1 MRRLKH
7 DDRERGA
14 VAPMT
19 AMLMVALLG
28 MTAFAVDVAMMYSE
42 HAQLQNGAD
51 SSAIGI
57 AQACAQNAA
66 SADCAA
72 PTSAA
77 TSLAGSNALDGVS
90 NAPVATVNLGTGTV
104 DVTTQSRNTSGD
116 NHFTL
121 VFARALGVET
131 ANIQASAQAKF
142 GGFSAADTI
151 PLTFSQCEADP
162 TFFKGL
168 QFFPVH
174 GTKLS
179 DEPDYACPHQS
190 SSGFELP
197 GGFGWLKHPG
207 ITCSIHID
215 VDDPW
220 IESGDGTNFDKA
232 CEATFAAWES
242 KLKAGKAVEA
252 LIPIFETY
260 CPVKKGSGTD
270 PCNSA
275 PKGKFFK
282 IEAFAQ
288 ISVYGWQLKAGGG
301 TNYTTSEAATLKSSL
316 KLGTEDT
323 GLFGTFIKKVSLTE
337 AATLGGPT
345 TYGALGVQLTE

>member
-1 MRRLKH
+1 MWRLKH
-7 DDRERGA
+7 GDPERGA

-19 AMLMVALLG
+19 AILMVALLG

-57 AQACAQNAA
+57 AQACAKNAG

-72 PTSAA
+72 PTTAA
-77 TSLAGSNALDGVS
+77 SSLASLNALDGVS
-90 NAPVATVNLGTGTV
+90 NAPAATVNLGTGTV
-104 DVTTQSRNTSGD
+104 DVTTQSRNASGD
-116 NHFTL
+116 NHFSL
-121 VFARALGVET
+121 VFARALGVQT
-131 ANIQASAQAKF
+131 ADIKASAQAKF

-179 DEPDYACPHQS
+179 DDPKYACAHQS

-197 GGFGWLKHPG
+197 GGFGWLEHPDT
-207 ITCSIHID
+207 TCSVNVD

-220 IESGDGTNFDKA
+220 VEAGEGADFDKT
-232 CEATFAAWES
+232 CTATFAAWES
-242 KLKAGKAVEA
+242 KLKAGKPVEA
-252 LIPIFETY
+252 LIPIFDTY

-270 PCNSA
+270 PCKAA

-288 ISVYGWQLKAGGG
+288 ISLRGWHLTGGG
-301 TNYTTSEAATLKSSL
+301 PSYMTSDASALQKSLGLKNS
-316 KLGTEDT
+316 DT

>member
-1 MRRLKH
+1 MWRLRH
-7 DDRERGA
+7 DDPERGA

-51 SSAIGI
+51 SAAIGI
-57 AQACAQNAA
+57 AQACAKNAG

-72 PTSAA
+72 PKSAA
-77 TSLAGSNALDGVS
+77 TSLAGLNALDGVS
-90 NAPVATVNLGTGTV
+90 NAPQATVNLGTGTV

-131 ANIQASAQAKF
+131 ADIGASAQAKF

-151 PLTFSQCEADP
+151 PLTFSQCESDP
-162 TFFKGL
+162 AFFKGL

-179 DEPDYACPHQS
+179 DDPAYACQHQS

-197 GGFGWLKHPG
+197 GGFGWLKHSG
-207 ITCSIHID
+207 SCNIHID
-215 VDDPW
+215 VTDPW
-220 IESGDGTNFDKA
+220 IESDEGSDFDKSCTSA
-232 CEATFAAWES
+232 FASWEA
-242 KLKAGKAVEA
+242 KLKAGKTVEV
-252 LIPIFETY
+252 LVPIFSTY
-260 CPVKKGSGTD
+260 CPVKKGSGSD
-270 PCNSA
+270 PCKAA

-288 ISVYGWQLKAGGG
+288 IALRGWHLTGGG
-301 TNYTTSEAATLKSSL
+301 PSFMTSDATALQKSLGLKNS
-316 KLGTEDT
+316 DT

-345 TYGALGVQLTE
+345 TYGALGVQLTK

>member
-1 MRRLKH
+1 MWRVKN
-7 DDRERGA
+7 DDPERGA

-19 AMLMVALLG
+19 AILLVALLG

-57 AQACAQNAA
+57 AQACAKSAG
-66 SADCAA
+66 SADCSA
-72 PTSAA
+72 PMSAA
-77 TSLAGSNALDGVS
+77 TSLAGLNALDGVS

-104 DVTTQSRNTSGD
+104 NVTTQSRNTSGD
-116 NHFTL
+116 NHFSL
-121 VFARALGVET
+121 VFARALGIET

-142 GGFSAADTI
+142 GGFSASETI

-174 GTKLS
+174 GTKLA
-179 DEPDYACPHQS
+179 DDPEYACPHKS

-197 GGFGWLKHPG
+197 GGFGWLSHSEP
-207 ITCSIHID
+207 CNVD
-215 VDDPW
+215 VAISDPW
-220 IESGDGTNFDKA
+220 VESNEGGDFDKSCA
-232 CEATFAAWES
+232 AFFASWET
-242 KLKAGKAVEA
+242 KLKAGKSVEV
-252 LIPIFETY
+252 LVPIFDTY

-270 PCNSA
+270 PCKGA

-288 ISVYGWQLKAGGG
+288 ISLRGWHLIGGG
-301 TNYTTSEAATLKSSL
+301 PSYMTSEAAALRTSLGLKNS
-316 KLGTEDT
+316 DT